1 MSMTPQAVHEMLVE
15 MLERLFEIKD
25 PGLDENLRDAY
36 DFDSIDAI
44 ELLAEME
51 EKLERELSHEERKQ
65 AMEIRT
71 LRNIEDYVLL
81 MQKS

>member
-1 MSMTPQAVHEMLVE
+1 MTPQAVHEMLVE
-15 MLERLFEIKD
+15 ILERLFEIKD

-44 ELLAEME
+44 ELLAEVE

-81 MQKS
+81 MQKG

>member
-1 MSMTPQAVHEMLVE
+1 MTPEAVHEMLVE

-25 PGLDENLRDAY
+25 PGLDEDLRDGY

-44 ELLAEME
+44 ELLAEVE
-51 EKLERELSHEERKQ
+51 EQLERELTHEERKQ

-71 LRNIEDYVLL
+71 LRDIENYILL
-81 MQKS
+81 MQKG